1 MGLIPDMQDWFN
13 TPKSNNVIHHINKL
27 KDKNHKIILID
38 SEKASDK
45 IQHPFRVKILIR
57 LGIYDGI
64 PKGGCHQP
72 FAFIMSANLENPAEA
87 TGLD

>member
-38 SEKASDK
+38 AEKASDK
-45 IQHPFRVKILIR
+45 IQHPFRVKSLIR
-57 LGIYDGI
+57 LGIHEGI
-64 PKGGCHQP
+64 PKGGCHQH